1 MVTNLFQRKCHMGFE
16 TNAAQSESLST
27 NAFRAIAKWAISQSS
42 APLNQQTPK
51 NIEKDEREKA
61 APRHS
66 A

>member
-1 MVTNLFQRKCHMGFE
+1 MCRIPFE
-16 TNAAQSESLST
+16 TNVAQSESLST
-27 NAFRAIAKWAISQSS
+27 NAFRAITKWAISQSS